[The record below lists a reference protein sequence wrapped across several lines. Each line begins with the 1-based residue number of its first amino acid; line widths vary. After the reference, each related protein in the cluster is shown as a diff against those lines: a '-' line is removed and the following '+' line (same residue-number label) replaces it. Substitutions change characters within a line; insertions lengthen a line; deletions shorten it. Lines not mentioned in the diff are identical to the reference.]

1 VGCGECFSDQPEH
14 RTLTMSPLNRRSFL
28 HRATLSA
35 LGAGFAPSLSGLV
48 RLAEHS
54 GIAPRDRERKADY
67 GPLVAA
73 GPELALPEGFHYAR
87 FGLGGTPLTNGT
99 TTPGGHDGM
108 ACFATGRRDIVRLV
122 RNHELAGP
130 RGQFDLWHAVGD
142 PALAYDPKGT
152 GGTST
157 LELRLRRNTAPEL
170 LSAWMSLTGTLVNCA
185 GGPTPWGSWLS
196 CEETTIGTERGLPK
210 DHGYVFE
217 VPSSSNAPAEPVPL
231 KAMGRFVHEALA
243 VDPNTQVVYLT
254 EDQLSAGFY
263 RFIPNARQNRM
274 RAGSL
279 REGGRLQ
286 ALALKDAWA
295 HDTRKGQRAGS
306 TYSVSWVDIAEAEP
320 RDGSPGTVFNQGLSK
335 GAATFGRLEGAWW
348 GDSSVY
354 FHATSGGDRQ
364 LGQVWRYRPGRDLSG
379 GPVADGG
386 QLILV
391 YESTGPESLQ
401 SPDNITMS
409 PRGGLVLCEDGA
421 NNCRLHGLSPQGEI
435 FPFAKNIFNQR
446 EFAGACFS
454 PDGQVLFVNI
464 QGGTGETTNDDLG
477 MSFAIWGPWERGAL

>member
-1 VGCGECFSDQPEH
+1 MDPI
-14 RTLTMSPLNRRSFL
+14 NRRGFI
-28 HRATLSA
+28 HRATTSA
-35 LGAGFAPSLSGLV
+35 LGATIAPALAGLV
-48 RLAEHS
+48 AFAERQETQPHR
-54 GIAPRDRERKADY
+54 ANRRADY

-73 GPELALPEGFHYAR
+73 GPELALPEGFHYAP

-99 TTPGGHDGM
+99 LTPGGHDGM

-130 RGQFDLWHAVGD
+130 RGQFDQWHAVGD
-142 PALAYDPKGT
+142 PALAYDPKGP

-157 LELRLRRNTAPEL
+157 LELRLRRNAAPEV
-170 LSAWMSLTGTLVNCA
+170 LSTWMSLTGTLVNCA

-196 CEETTIGTERGLPK
+196 CEETTIGTERGLPR

-217 VPSSSNAPAEPVPL
+217 VPSSHNGQAEPVPL

-243 VDPNTQVVYLT
+243 VDPNTQAVYLT
-254 EDQLSAGFY
+254 EDQLTAGFY
-263 RFIPNARQNRM
+263 RFIPSARQSRM
-274 RAGSL
+274 GTGSL
-279 REGGRLQ
+279 RAGGKLQ

-295 HDTRKGQRAGS
+295 HDTRKGQQVGVTRA
-306 TYSVSWVDIAEAEP
+306 VSWVDIAEAEP
-320 RDGSPGTVFNQGLSK
+320 RDGTPGTVFNQGLSK

-348 GDSSVY
+348 GDNSVY

-364 LGQVWRYRPGRDLSG
+364 LGQVWRYRPGKDLSG
-379 GPVADGG
+379 GSADDGG
-386 QLILV
+386 QLVLV
-391 YESTGPESLQ
+391 FESTGPETLQ

-421 NNCRLHGLSPQGEI
+421 NNCRLHGLSPEGEI

-454 PDGQVLFVNI
+454 PDGRVLFVNV
-464 QGGTGETTNDDLG
+464 QGGTGATPTDLG
-477 MSFAIWGPWERGAL
+477 MTFAIWGPWERGAL